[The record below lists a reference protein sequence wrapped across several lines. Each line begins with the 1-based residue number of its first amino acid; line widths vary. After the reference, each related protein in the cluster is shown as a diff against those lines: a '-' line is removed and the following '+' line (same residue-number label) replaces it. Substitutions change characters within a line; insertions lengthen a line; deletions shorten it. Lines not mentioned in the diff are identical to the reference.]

1 MRKPD
6 PILIIDLFPP
16 TREAL
21 LGLLESLSPNDWE
34 RPTSCSQ
41 WSVKD
46 VALHL
51 LGDDVGML
59 SRRRDQ
65 FNMPGVKPPQNWAEL
80 VALINE
86 LNDAWVRAARRI
98 SPRLLIDL
106 LRFTGP
112 QVEAFF
118 ASLDPHAIGAPV
130 DWASSAPA
138 PNWLDLAREYTERW
152 HHQQQIRDAVARPG
166 LMEPRFFA
174 PVLDAFVRALPHTF
188 RNVAAPDA
196 AVVQLTIS
204 GDSGG
209 TWLLRRENSMWN
221 LYAAH
226 SADSSLSPAA
236 IVTLGQD
243 DAWRL
248 FTKGLSRDAA
258 RPRATLR
265 GNITLAEKVLDT
277 ISVIG

>member
-6 PILIIDLFPP
+6 PILTIDLFPP

-118 ASLDPHAIGAPV
+118 ASLDPHAMGAPV
-130 DWASSAPA
+130 DWAGSAPA
-138 PNWLDLAREYTERW
+138 TNWLDLAREYTERW

-221 LYAAH
+221 LYAAD

-265 GNITLAEKVLDT
+265 GNTTLAEKVLDT